1 MDSMVIDNQ
10 LKQKN
15 LHLKEK
21 LEKIKIVLTDNDGVL
36 TDTGVYYSA
45 KGEELKRFSIRDGM
59 GIERLRKYS
68 GVETIIITGEE
79 SASVRTR
86 AEKLKIKEYYLGVN
100 KKEELLQEI
109 MRKNNVSPEEIAFI
123 GDDSNDYELM
133 KLVGFKATPSDG
145 MSFIKELADYICE
158 NKGGNGAFR
167 EVAELIIAFKTK

>member
-1 MDSMVIDNQ
+1 MVIDKQ
-10 LKQKN
+10 LMQKN
-15 LHLKEK
+15 IHLKEK

-59 GIERLRKYS
+59 GIERLRKYA

-79 SASVRTR
+79 SGSVKSR
-86 AEKLKIKEYYLGVN
+86 ADKLKIREYYMGVK
-100 KKEELLQEI
+100 KKEDLLNDI
-109 MRKNNVSPEEIAFI
+109 MKINNVRVDEVAFV
-123 GDDSNDYELM
+123 GDDSNDVELM

-145 MSFIKELADYICE
+145 MSFIKEIADYICE

-167 EVAELIIAFKTK
+167 EVAELIIAFKNK